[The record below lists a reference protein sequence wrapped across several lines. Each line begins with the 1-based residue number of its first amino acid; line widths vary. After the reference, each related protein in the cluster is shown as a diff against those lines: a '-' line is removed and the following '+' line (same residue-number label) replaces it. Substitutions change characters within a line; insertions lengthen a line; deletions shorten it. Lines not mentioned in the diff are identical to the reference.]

1 MSEPAGGSPRLLSH
15 AYARM
20 TPDAAQRAAAAAHL
34 DQAWLDRERRV
45 ILEAGLPQQQP
56 SYSKGRIPYTAI
68 PFALRVQ
75 LNRVRISLLRARNRH
90 EVFPADP
97 VDLSIDQERVTAWKA
112 AAAAAGAEVTLT
124 PSRDVVL
131 THDLD
136 EAYGMPG
143 VEQLRRVERE
153 VGAGSALGVLSE
165 RYRADPRMLEHLV
178 AEGCEVF
185 SHGYLHDGTDAYLEP
200 DEILR
205 RLRHFFE
212 VYPSMRGHVRGY
224 RSGQLVRSERLYDA
238 IAEVFDYDMTPPNV
252 ELGGPH
258 GWRQGCATTYPFTRP
273 SGLVQLPLTL
283 PQDYFMAFIDRMSPS
298 RIARVWID
306 VTERVWAAGGVAVH
320 LIHPDNVVRK
330 PGLLRA
336 YEEYLQAMAA
346 AGARF
351 RLPSELANEV
361 REASRT
367 SA

>member
-1 MSEPAGGSPRLLSH
+1 MSH

-34 DQAWLDRERRV
+34 DPAWLEREQHV
-45 ILEAGLPQQQP
+45 LLEASLPQEQP
-56 SYSKGRIPYTAI
+56 AYSKSRIPYTAI
-68 PFALRVQ
+68 PFAARAQ
-75 LNRVRISLLRARNRH
+75 LNRVRIALLRARNRH
-90 EVFPADP
+90 DVFPADP
-97 VDLSIDQERVTAWKA
+97 VDTSVDEARVAAWQA
-112 AAAAAGAEVTLT
+112 AASASGADVTLT

-136 EAYGMPG
+136 EAYGIPG
-143 VEQLRRVERE
+143 VEQLRRVERV
-153 VGAGSALGVLSE
+153 VGAGSAVGVLSE
-165 RYRADPRMLEHLV
+165 RYRADPSMLEGLV
-178 AEGCEVF
+178 ADGCEVF
-185 SHGYLHDGTDAYLEP
+185 SHGYLHDGTDAFLER

-212 VYPSMRGHVRGY
+212 IYPSMRGHVRGY

-258 GWRQGCATTYPFTRP
+258 GWRAGCATTYPFIRP
-273 SGLVQLPLTL
+273 SGLVHLPLTL
-283 PQDYFMAFIDRMSPS
+283 PQDYFLAFIDRMSPS
-298 RIARVWID
+298 RIAKVWID

-320 LIHPDNVVRK
+320 LVHPDNVVRK

-351 RLPSELANEV
+351 RLPSELADEV